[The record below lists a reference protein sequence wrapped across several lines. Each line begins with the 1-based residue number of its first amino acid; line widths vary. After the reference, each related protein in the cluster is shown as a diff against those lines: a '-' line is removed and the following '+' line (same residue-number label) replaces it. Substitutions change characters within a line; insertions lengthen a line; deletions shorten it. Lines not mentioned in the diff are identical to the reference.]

1 MARKELTCGW
11 EVPCIFLTQIHLTWE
26 TQKQGAERTILYVCV
41 WFSPAKLLWE
51 AFCSVPLPPFTLEL
65 RNPALHF
72 NVLPLKGPL
81 ACYCSYAR
89 VCLCLPG
96 KSVTHLPSQ
105 APSSPMAPTW
115 FSPVC
120 RRKNKNTEMVWVF
133 GICGKLWIDHPESQ
147 TPKLCTTRQVKNWE
161 SSQGTRAGL
170 MNNSRRRAL
179 KKAQLPAFPDH

>member
-1 MARKELTCGW
+1 MGRDHVFSRMARKELTCGW

-120 RRKNKNTEMVWVF
+120 RRKNKNTEMV
-133 GICGKLWIDHPESQ
+133 
-147 TPKLCTTRQVKNWE
+147 
-161 SSQGTRAGL
+161 
-170 MNNSRRRAL
+170 
-179 KKAQLPAFPDH
+179 